1 MPRAGTT
8 DHYAVLGV
16 PPTATDREIR
26 AAYLRRAREVHP
38 DAQPGRDTTR
48 EFQEVAAAYDVL
60 GDPAARADYDQA
72 HRPASPPPA
81 APRWATAGEPPS
93 PPAGPA
99 ADSDDG
105 VGLWLRVAVPA
116 AVLWIAALV
125 FRWVWSSMLM
135 GFAQDGPWAQR
146 WVAPMWMWGLV
157 AAAAVGI
164 VARRWVAQA
173 RPVPAGAWIR
183 LAAGL
188 VALAALEAVVVALAV
203 GFVFWVALKISEVSS
218 PGS

>member
-16 PPTATDREIR
+16 PPTATDSEIR

-38 DAQPGRDTTR
+38 DAQPGQDTTR

-72 HRPASPPPA
+72 HQPASPPSA
-81 APRWATAGEPPS
+81 APRWATAGTSNP

-105 VGLWLRVAVPA
+105 VGLWLRVAAPA
-116 AVLWIAALV
+116 AVLWAAALV
-125 FRWVWSSMLM
+125 LRWAWSSMLM

-164 VARRWVAQA
+164 VARRWAAQA
-173 RPVPAGAWIR
+173 RPVPARAWIR

-218 PGS
+218 TGT